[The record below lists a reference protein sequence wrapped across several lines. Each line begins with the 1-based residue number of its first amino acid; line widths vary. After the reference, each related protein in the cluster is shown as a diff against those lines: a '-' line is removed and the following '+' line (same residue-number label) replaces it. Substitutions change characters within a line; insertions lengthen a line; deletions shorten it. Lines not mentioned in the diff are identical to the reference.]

1 LIFDSRF
8 WIGLPEIENQES
20 KIENPMTPPAIT
32 RTSTSELYD
41 AHVLKNYARAPL
53 TLVRG
58 RGAQVWDDAGNAYL
72 DFTSGIAVSA
82 LGHCHPHWVA
92 AVQRQAGELIHTSN
106 LFRNPNQGELARRL
120 IGYAGPGRVF
130 FCNSGAEANEA
141 LLKLARLHGMKKSGE
156 EGKCYKVIC
165 AQQAFHGRT
174 FGGMSATPQEK
185 IQKGFRPLVPG
196 FAFGEL
202 NNLQSFAELVDDQ
215 TAAIFVETIQ
225 GEGGINTCTQEF
237 LIGLRQLCDRHN
249 LLLMLDEVQC
259 GIGRTGYFYAYEAAG
274 VRPDAV
280 GMAKGLGGGFPIGA
294 IWVGE
299 RHAELFQPGM
309 HGTTF
314 GGTPLACAAALA
326 VLDVLEREKLLAKVQ
341 AQSPAWMEMLRQL
354 VQDFP
359 GQVLGVRGLGYLVGV
374 QLASDPAPYLAAM
387 RERGLLAPSAGGNV
401 VRLLPPLN
409 ASSEELA
416 RSVEIFRSV
425 LVAKA

>member
-1 LIFDSRF
+1 MSQ
-8 WIGLPEIENQES
+8 PEI
-20 KIENPMTPPAIT
+20 T
-32 RTSTSELYD
+32 RASTADLYD
-41 AHVLKNYARAPL
+41 AHVLKNYGRPAL

-58 RGAQVWDDAGNAYL
+58 RGSLVWDDQGRQFL

-120 IGYAGPGRVF
+120 VGQAGPGRVF
-130 FCNSGAEANEA
+130 FCNSGAEANEG
-141 LLKLARLHGMKKSGE
+141 LLKLARLHGMKKAGGE
-156 EGKCYKVIC
+156 EGKIYKVIC
-165 AQQAFHGRT
+165 AKSAFHGRT

-202 NNLQSFAELVDDQ
+202 NNLASFEALVDDQ

-225 GEGGINTCTQEF
+225 GEGGVNPATPEF
-237 LIGLRQLCDRHN
+237 LLGLRDLCNRRD

-259 GIGRTGYFYAYEAAG
+259 GVGRTGKFFAYDHAG
-274 VRPDAV
+274 IRPDAI

-299 RHAELFQPGM
+299 KAADLFQPGM

-326 VLDVLEREKLLAKVQ
+326 VLDVIEKERLLEKVTVNSVPWIASLRALAN
-341 AQSPAWMEMLRQL
+341 
-354 VQDFP
+354 DFP
-359 GQVLGVRGLGYLVGV
+359 SQVLGVRGCGFMVGLQLVN
-374 QLASDPAPYLAAM
+374 DPAPTIGAL
-387 RERGLLAPSAGGNV
+387 REAGLLAPAAGGNV
-401 VRLLPPLN
+401 IRLLPPLT
-409 ASSEELA
+409 ATPEELA
-416 RSVEIFRSV
+416 RSVEIIRAV
-425 LVAKA
+425 LVAQS

>member
-1 LIFDSRF
+1 
-8 WIGLPEIENQES
+8 
-20 KIENPMTPPAIT
+20 MTSPSIV
-32 RTSTSELYD
+32 RTNTAELYD

-92 AVQRQAGELIHTSN
+92 AVQRQAAELIHVSN
-106 LFRNPNQGELARRL
+106 LFRNPQQGELARRL
-120 IGYAGPGRVF
+120 VGRAGPGRVF

-141 LLKLARLHGMKKSGE
+141 LIKLARLHGMQKSGE
-156 EGKCYKVIC
+156 DGKCYKIIC
-165 AQQAFHGRT
+165 AKNAFHGRT

-185 IQKGFRPLVPG
+185 IQKGFRPMVAG
-196 FAFGEL
+196 FSFGEI
-202 NNLQSFAELVDDQ
+202 NNLDSFAALVDDD
-215 TAAIFVETIQ
+215 TAAIFLETIQ
-225 GEGGINTCTQEF
+225 GESGINPCTTEF
-237 LIGLRQLCDRHN
+237 LIGLRRLCDRHN

-259 GIGRTGYFYAYEAAG
+259 GVGRTGRFYSFEHAG
-274 VRPDAV
+274 VTPDAI

-294 IWVGE
+294 MWVRE
-299 RHAELFQPGM
+299 RFADLFHPGN

-326 VLDVLEREKLLAKVQ
+326 VLDVIERDGLLEKVR
-341 AQSPAWMEMLRQL
+341 AQSGPWHEALQQL
-354 VQDFP
+354 AADFP
-359 GQVLGVRGLGYLVGV
+359 RHVTGVRGMGYLVGV
-374 QLASDPAPYLAAM
+374 QMSSDPSPYIAAL

-409 ASSEELA
+409 ATADELA
-416 RSVEIFRSV
+416 KAVAIFRDV
-425 LVAKA
+425 LAAKT